1 MFLFILYISSLFL
14 LKYIKTILISYKGIS
29 LKSKRMN
36 KNDFKSGKVSASTGI
51 VLKLEYVKPLQ
62 LCVKNIWT

>member
-14 LKYIKTILISYKGIS
+14 LKYIKTILITYKGIS